1 MAFHDALLYSR
12 GHCKGL
18 ETEMKLRAT
27 REPVGDMGRQVAM
40 AGSAKAAPDRRA
52 FLGYFSGLGLGSTLF
67 PGVLWGKIQEE
78 KPAAITK
85 DMLRDAAAVAGL
97 AFTDQQLDAM
107 LDGVNKN
114 LSHYEKLR
122 EVQLD
127 NSIAPPLFF
136 NPVVPGMKIDRTRR
150 DFRTSAAPRVT
161 RPRNLEDVAFWQVT
175 QLAELVRT
183 KQVSSVE
190 LTQMYLARIKRYNP
204 KLLCVVTITEELAL
218 RQAREADAEIA
229 AGRYRGPLH
238 GIPWG
243 VKDLAAVKGYPTTW
257 GAAPFK
263 NRIIDRDATVVSRLN
278 DAGAVLVAKLT
289 TGELALDDIW
299 FGGQTKNPWD
309 LSMGS
314 QGSSAGPGSATAAG
328 LVGFSVGTET
338 GGSIIAPSTICGVTG
353 FRPTFG
359 RVSRYGVMTLSWSLD
374 KTGPMC
380 RSVEDCAIV
389 LNVIQGPDD
398 RDLAVQDVPFN
409 WDANADIS
417 KLRVGYLKA
426 AFSNTRQT
434 PQVDANDAA
443 ALAKIR
449 SMGFKLVEI
458 ESPEHA
464 NMEFTMVMYG
474 EANAALRD
482 PIETE
487 PTDLVRQDRVVAQN
501 SLRLLPA
508 ADYLNANRVRA
519 LLMREMAQ
527 ILSEVDVYLVP
538 FDYADYTPNPIATV
552 NNAVTNLTGQPSVC
566 VPHGFDEKGHPTS
579 ITFIGKVYGDA
590 EMLALARAYQNA
602 TEWHLKHPNL
612 T

>member
-1 MAFHDALLYSR
+1 
-12 GHCKGL
+12 
-18 ETEMKLRAT
+18 MKVDRTHKTA
-27 REPVGDMGRQVAM
+27 GDSHRQARQTP
-40 AGSAKAAPDRRA
+40 SAKTAPDRRT
-52 FLGYFSGLGLGSTLF
+52 FLAYFSGLGLGSTLF
-67 PGVLWGKIQEE
+67 PGVLWGKLQEE

-85 DMLRDAAAVAGL
+85 EMLRDAAAVAGL
-97 AFTDQQLDAM
+97 TFTDQQLSAM
-107 LDGVNKN
+107 LAGVNKN
-114 LSHYEKLR
+114 LSQYEQLR
-122 EVQLD
+122 KVPLG
-127 NSIAPPLFF
+127 NSIAPPLYF
-136 NPVVPGMKIDRTRR
+136 NPVVPGMKIDRTKRE
-150 DFRTSAAPRVT
+150 FRPSAPPRVT
-161 RPRNLEDVAFWQVT
+161 RPRNLEEVAFWQLI

-204 KLLCVVTITEELAL
+204 KLLCVVTITEDLAM
-218 RQAREADAEIA
+218 RQARDADSEIA

-263 NRIIDRDATVVSRLN
+263 SRIIDRDATVVSRLT
-278 DAGAVLVAKLT
+278 DAGAVLVAKLA

-309 LSMGS
+309 FSMGS

-380 RSVEDCAIV
+380 RSVEDCALV
-389 LNVIQGPDD
+389 LNAIQGPDD

-426 AFSNTRQT
+426 AFSDTRQT

-443 ALAKIR
+443 ALAKFR
-449 SMGFKLVEI
+449 SMGFNLIEIKL
-458 ESPEHA
+458 PPHA
-464 NMEFTMVMYG
+464 NVDFNMIMYG

-487 PTDLVRQDRVVAQN
+487 PADLVRQDRVVNQN
-501 SLRLLPA
+501 SRRLLPA

-519 LLMREMAQ
+519 LLMQEMAQ
-527 ILSEVDVYLVP
+527 IMSEVDVYLVP
-538 FDYADYTPNPIATV
+538 FDYADYTPNPVATI

-566 VPHGFDEKGHPTS
+566 VPHGFDEKRHPTS
-579 ITFIGKVYGDA
+579 ITFIGKLYGDA

-602 TEWHLKHPNL
+602 TDWHLKHPNL
-612 T
+612 P

>member
-1 MAFHDALLYSR
+1 M
-12 GHCKGL
+12 
-18 ETEMKLRAT
+18 MK
-27 REPVGDMGRQVAM
+27 PKAM
-40 AGSAKAAPDRRA
+40 RKSAAPGRRA

-67 PGVLWGKIQEE
+67 PGVLWGKLQEQ
-78 KPAAITK
+78 KPVVITK
-85 DMLRDAAAVAGL
+85 EMLRDAAAVAGL
-97 AFTDQQLDAM
+97 TFTDAQLDAM
-107 LDGVNKN
+107 LAGVNKN
-114 LSHYEKLR
+114 LPRYQRLR
-122 EVQLD
+122 KVQLD
-127 NSIAPPLFF
+127 NSVAPPLYF
-136 NPVVPGMKIDRTRR
+136 NPVVPGMKIDRSRR
-150 DFRTSAAPRVT
+150 EFRMSAPPRVG

-175 QLAELVRT
+175 ELAELLRT
-183 KQVSSVE
+183 RQVTSVE
-190 LTQMYLARIKRYNP
+190 LTEMYLTRIKRYNP
-204 KLLCVVTITEELAL
+204 KLLCVVTLTEDLAM
-218 RQAREADAEIA
+218 RQAREADSEIA

-243 VKDLAAVKGYPTTW
+243 IKDLAAVKGYPTTW

-263 NRIIDRDATVVSRLN
+263 NRIIDRDATVVSRLH
-278 DAGAVLVAKLT
+278 DAGAVLIAKLS
-289 TGELALDDIW
+289 TGELALDDVW

-309 LSMGS
+309 ITMGS

-338 GGSIIAPSTICGVTG
+338 GGSIIAPSAICGVTG

-380 RSVEDCAIV
+380 RSVEDCALV
-389 LNVIQGPDD
+389 LNAIQGPDD

-409 WDANADIS
+409 WDANADVR

-426 AFSNTRQT
+426 AFSNTRQA

-449 SMGFKLVEI
+449 SLGFNLVEV
-458 ESPEHA
+458 ELPEHA
-464 NMEFTMVMYG
+464 HVEFNMIMYS

-487 PTDLVRQDRVVAQN
+487 PADLVRQDRVAEQN

-508 ADYLNANRVRA
+508 ADYLNANRIRT
-519 LLMREMAQ
+519 LLMREMAK
-527 ILSEVDVYLVP
+527 IMEDVDVYVLP
-538 FDYADYTPNPIATV
+538 FDYADYTPNPVATL
-552 NNAVTNLTGQPSVC
+552 NNSVTNLTGQPSVA

-579 ITFIGKVYGDA
+579 LTFIGKLYGDA
-590 EMLALARAYQNA
+590 EMLLLARAYQNA
-602 TEWHLKHPNL
+602 TGWHLKHPNL
-612 T
+612 P